1 MTSTTAKTTEQP
13 AGVRWGYGRVSTL
26 DQNPDSQSD
35 ALDAAGIVPGRMFI
49 EKASTRLAVRPK
61 LEELRKL
68 LGPGDVIVVTK
79 ADRIARSTLDLL
91 QIVASFDAAGVKL
104 EILTGAF
111 NRDDPWGKALFG
123 IQAVFAELERDLIHM
138 RTMEGL
144 EAARSRGRTGGRKA
158 KLTDAQA
165 AEVRRLYDARVH
177 TVKEIGAL
185 FGITRE
191 TVYDYVR
198 RTPEPA
204 ARKRTTAATR
214 TRASK

>member
-1 MTSTTAKTTEQP
+1 MTTNRAKATTDTT
-13 AGVRWGYGRVSTL
+13 GVRWGYGRVSTL
-26 DQNPDSQSD
+26 DQNPDSQAD
-35 ALDAAGIVPGRMFI
+35 ALRENGIAPGRMFI
-49 EKASTRLAVRPK
+49 EKVSTRLAVRPK

-79 ADRIARSTLDLL
+79 ADRLARSTLDLL

-104 EILTGAF
+104 EILSGAF

-177 TVKEIGAL
+177 TVAEIGAL
-185 FGITRE
+185 FGITRR
-191 TVYDYVR
+191 TVYDYIE
-198 RTPEPA
+198 RTPEPTPA
-204 ARKRTTAATR
+204 PRKRTVSAR
-214 TRASK
+214 RAS

>member
-1 MTSTTAKTTEQP
+1 MAKTTGIKATEPQTSSR
-13 AGVRWGYGRVSTL
+13 RWGYGRVSTL
-26 DQNPDSQSD
+26 DQNPDSQHD
-35 ALDAAGIVPGRMFI
+35 ALLASGVKPEHMRI

-68 LGPGDVIVVTK
+68 LRPGDTIIVTK

-91 QIVASFDAAGVKL
+91 QIVASFDEAGVKL

-144 EAARSRGRTGGRKA
+144 AAARARGRTGGRKP

-165 AEVRRLYDARVH
+165 AEVRRLYAAREK
-177 TVKEIGAL
+177 TVAEIGEL

-191 TVYDYVR
+191 SVYRYIRQDVG
-198 RTPEPA
+198 
-204 ARKRTTAATR
+204 
-214 TRASK
+214 

>member
-1 MTSTTAKTTEQP
+1 MATKRTTKTTEPQ
-13 AGVRWGYGRVSTL
+13 ASGIRWGYGRVSTL
-26 DQNPDSQSD
+26 DQNPDSQHD
-35 ALDAAGIVPGRMFI
+35 ALLAAGVHPEHMFT

-68 LGPGDVIVVTK
+68 LRPGDIITVTK

-91 QIVASFDAAGVKL
+91 QIVASFDQAGVRL
-104 EILTGAF
+104 EILSGAF

-144 EAARSRGRTGGRKA
+144 EAARARGRKGGRKA
-158 KLTDAQA
+158 KLTEAQA
-165 AEVRRLYDARVH
+165 TEVRRLYAAKDK
-177 TVKEIGAL
+177 TVAEIGAL

-191 TVYDYVR
+191 SVYRYVKGK
-198 RTPEPA
+198 EA
-204 ARKRTTAATR
+204 A
-214 TRASK
+214 